1 MRNLFALFSFLTLV
15 SLSYAEKKK
24 TIYLIRNGET
34 NFNTDSIHRVGGRIN
49 VPLNDLG
56 VAHCKAAGDFLSNKN
71 IGKIYYSSIPRAK
84 QSAEYIEKQHK
95 TQVEMVEEPLVID
108 VSFGIYEGKTYQ
120 EAFGNEKGGDF
131 ILHPEKLIIPQGETF
146 YAVMDRLR
154 LFFVKFWES
163 DEEVCT
169 IVSHGSVM
177 NVLSLMLLQA
187 PLEKFWSMEMSPC
200 GVSKVQMNSIY
211 SFNVEYWNANNFLQ
225 EDEKKSNMDIN
236 LNRVCQILKIE
247 KPVIQGPMF
256 WLTDAKLVAA
266 VSEAGGLGVLGPHA
280 GQNSLPK
287 DDVER
292 AERMRKEIRKVKE
305 LTSKPFGINIFHS
318 GQNPDIQLQLMLKVV
333 YEEKVPVAVIANDAP
348 DIAEDIIKEVK
359 AHGMTV
365 VYRHLNLTPDLARK
379 AEKAGADIIVATGMD
394 EGGTLPVHN
403 IGTFSIVPLIV
414 DSVKIPVM
422 AAGGITDRRTF
433 NAAFALGAEGA
444 FCGTL
449 FLSAK
454 EARTSQNVKEMML
467 KANATDIDFFRTIPY
482 YYRSIPTPL
491 SQKLVQMDKELK
503 TREELYNTMHPM
515 RNMKFGMLDGQI
527 DVGYISVGLGVS
539 MIHSIRSCK
548 EIIDDITKDFKE

>member
-1 MRNLFALFSFLTLV
+1 MKNIITLLSFLIFI
-15 SLSYAEKKK
+15 SLSHSKKTK
-24 TIYLIRNGET
+24 TIYLVRNGET
-34 NFNTDSIHRVGGRIN
+34 NFNTDSAQRVGGRTN

-56 VAHCKAAGDFLSNKN
+56 VAHCKAAGNFLSNKN

-84 QSAEYIEKQHK
+84 QSAELIAKQHK

-108 VSFGIYEGKTYQ
+108 MSYGTYEGKTYQ
-120 EAFGNEKGGDF
+120 EAFGDDKGGNL
-131 ILHPEKLIIPQGETF
+131 ISNPEKLIIPEGETF
-146 YAVMDRLR
+146 YAVMNRLR
-154 LFFVKFWES
+154 LFLVKFWES
-163 DEEVCT
+163 NEEVCT
-169 IVSHGSVM
+169 IVSHGSIM
-177 NVLSLMLLQA
+177 NILNLMFLQA
-187 PLEKFWSMEMSPC
+187 PLEKFWSMQMSPC
-200 GVSKVQMNSIY
+200 GVSKVQMNSVY
-211 SFNVEYWNANNFLQ
+211 SFNVEYWNSNEFLA
-225 EDEKKSNMDIN
+225 ESEKKSIS
-236 LNRVCQILKIE
+236 NRVCQILKIE

-280 GQNSLPK
+280 GQHSLPK

-292 AERMRKEIRKVKE
+292 AERMRAEIRKVKE

-318 GQNPDIQLQLMLKVV
+318 AEKPDVQLELMLKVV
-333 YEEKVPVAVIANDAP
+333 YEEKVPVAVVVHDGPEIAD
-348 DIAEDIIKEVK
+348 DIIKELK
-359 AHGMTV
+359 AHGVTV
-365 VYRHLNLTPDLARK
+365 VYRHLNFNPEFARQ

-394 EGGTLPVHN
+394 EGGTLPNHN

-433 NAAFALGAEGA
+433 NAAFALGAEGV

-449 FLSAK
+449 FLSAT

-467 KANATDIDFFRTIPY
+467 KADATDIDFFRTIPY

-503 TREELYNTMHPM
+503 TREELYNAMHPM
-515 RNMKFGMLDGQI
+515 RNMKFGMLDGQT
-527 DVGYISVGLGVS
+527 DVGYVSVGLGVS
-539 MIHSIRSCK
+539 MIKSTRTSK
-548 EIIDDITKDFKE
+548 EIIADITHDFKP